1 MFCAS
6 PSTRPLAGTGAW
18 LLKLSM
24 LGLLSTAA
32 QADLNSALAPGGNIA
47 LENWSLT
54 VPADADGG
62 TAGDAVT
69 LQPHLLSGSSGYQ
82 SPWFYTASDGAM
94 TFWAPLNGAT
104 VGGSSSPRSELRE
117 MLLPGNNSVNWDV
130 FSTSILDAQVRVL
143 QVPSDGKA
151 IVGQIHGHGAA
162 PLVMVYYQYNPLK
175 GTGEIVGKFQYY
187 PALGPPYYKAVLA
200 SGIDLNERFSYQIKV
215 THDGDH
221 GTVWASVNN
230 GQPARMDIPHD
241 WDGEGLYF
249 KAGAY
254 LHMHG
259 DSASEG
265 ARVKFYRL
273 ATSHPRDG
281 LLITGNAAL
290 AQAKA
295 GSPYNVALQHKGG
308 VGGASWSLVSGFPP
322 KGLELAR
329 DGRISGVVD
338 ASAASTTPHDFMA
351 RVTDANGSTHSK
363 KLSIL
368 VLP

>member
-1 MFCAS
+1 M
-6 PSTRPLAGTGAW
+6 AGAGA
-18 LLKLSM
+18 LLVGLSL
-24 LGLLSTAA
+24 LGLLSTSA
-32 QADLNSALAPGGNIA
+32 QADLYPDVAPGGNFT

-62 TAGDAVT
+62 TEGDALT
-69 LQPHLLSGSSGYQ
+69 LQPNLLSGSSGYQ
-82 SPWFYTASDGAM
+82 SPWFYTAPDGAM
-94 TFWAPLNGAT
+94 TFWTPLNGAT

-117 MLLPGNNSVNWDV
+117 MQQSGNNGVNWDI

-151 IVGQIHGHGAA
+151 IIGQIHGHRAA
-162 PLVMVYYQYNPLK
+162 PLVMVYYQYNQQK

-200 SGIDLNERFSYQIKV
+200 SGIDLKERFSYQIKV
-215 THDGDH
+215 THNGDH

-230 GQPARMDIPHD
+230 GQPAHMDIPHE
-241 WDGEGLYF
+241 WDVELLYF

-259 DSASEG
+259 DSADEG
-265 ARVKFYRL
+265 AMVKFYRL

-290 AQAKA
+290 APAKV
-295 GSPYNVALQHKGG
+295 GNPYDVALQHKGG
-308 VGGASWSLVSGFPP
+308 VGGASWSLASGFPP
-322 KGLELAR
+322 KGLELDR
-329 DGRISGVVD
+329 DGHISGVAD

-351 RVTDANGSTHSK
+351 RVTDANGSTYSK
-363 KLSIL
+363 KFSIL
-368 VLP
+368 VSP

>member
-6 PSTRPLAGTGAW
+6 PSPRPLAGAGTW
-18 LLKLSM
+18 LASLSV
-24 LGLLSTAA
+24 LGLLCSSA
-32 QADLNSALAPGGNIA
+32 QADLYSAVAPGGNFT

-54 VPADADGG
+54 VPADVNGG
-62 TAGDAVT
+62 TDSDALT

-82 SPWFYTASDGAM
+82 SPWFYTSPDGAM
-94 TFWAPLNGAT
+94 TFWTPLNGAT

-117 MLLPGNNSVNWDV
+117 MLLSGNGGVNWDI

-151 IVGQIHGHGAA
+151 IIGQIHGHRAA
-162 PLVMVYYQYNPLK
+162 PLVMVYYQYNQLT
-175 GTGEIVGKFQYY
+175 GTGEIIGKFQYY

-200 SGIDLNERFSYQIKV
+200 SGIDLNERFYYQIKV

-230 GQPARMDIPHD
+230 GQPAHLDIPHD
-241 WDGEGLYF
+241 WDTERLYF

-273 ATSHPRDG
+273 ATSHPRDS

-290 AQAKA
+290 APAKV
-295 GSPYNVALQHKGG
+295 GSPYDVTLEYKGG

-322 KGLELAR
+322 KGLVLDR
-329 DGRISGVVD
+329 DGHISGVAD

-351 RVTDANGSTHSK
+351 RVTDANGSTYSK
-363 KLSIL
+363 KFSIL
-368 VLP
+368 VSP